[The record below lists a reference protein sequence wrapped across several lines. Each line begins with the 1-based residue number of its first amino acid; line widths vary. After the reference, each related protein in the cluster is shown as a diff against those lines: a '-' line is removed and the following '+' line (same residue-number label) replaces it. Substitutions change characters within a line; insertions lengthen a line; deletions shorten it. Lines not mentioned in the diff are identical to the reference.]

1 MSERPADRHDGT
13 DEAHLAA
20 VLAVL
25 TLVRA
30 DETAQGTPLQQWR
43 ARRLAA
49 ITHSGTV
56 TQFRNEH
63 RTA

>member
-49 ITHSGTV
+49 LGSPAPAEG
-56 TQFRNEH
+56 RPSP
-63 RTA
+63 RR